1 MGHLL
6 ERFDVDDVRALV
18 AELRELP
25 AARSLAADAQ
35 LVAEHLYRSLVD
47 SAGEPA
53 CALVRL
59 YRSERFERLEPDVQE
74 FVRRSLG
81 EEPAGEVRCLALLGS
96 AGDEPAWNDP
106 ALSTGHRAIPLPSE
120 QFVSRLPMVTR
131 LITQLGLDLGVV
143 VSPPTGSDAVALSQ
157 RANDVF
163 HVEHAAGSPHLPA
176 QDEFVLPHRIASAVG
191 FGGILLT
198 GDFFAI
204 LLFSHVPIS
213 DPVARTL
220 KILAQPVRVRFLRFT
235 PLVAGRR

>member
-1 MGHLL
+1 MPHVL
-6 ERFDVDDVRALV
+6 EHFDVDDVRALGV
-18 AELRELP
+18 ELGELP
-25 AARSLAADAQ
+25 PARSIAADAQ
-35 LVAEHLYRSLVD
+35 LISDHLYRNLVD
-47 SAGEPA
+47 AGGKPA

-59 YRSERFERLEPDVQE
+59 YRSERFDSLDPEVQE

-81 EEPAGEVRCLALLGS
+81 EEPSGDVRCLALLGT

-143 VSPPTGSDAVALSQ
+143 VSPPSGRDAVALAH

-163 HVEHAAGSPHLPA
+163 HVEHAPGSPHLPA

-220 KILAQPVRVRFLRFT
+220 KILAQPVRVRFLRFARLAAAR
-235 PLVAGRR
+235 P